1 LPDFTTAAAGAE
13 QSSLDA
19 LRKATATSYFEGT
32 SSRLERRCHRQ
43 RRRHQQPDHRCEWR
57 SQSSGQPVS
66 RILLFEQEPSAQT
79 GGFFWF
85 RTPKTVR
92 SLFDM
97 PIDLGYSNG
106 MPNKEEPKADV
117 LQGTLD
123 LMVLRTLSTLGPL
136 HGYQIAARLE
146 QVSGGALRLN
156 MGTLYPSLMR
166 LEQRGFL
173 RGEWGVTENNR
184 KARFYGLTAAG
195 RRRFASEK
203 AEWERMVAIMQ
214 LVFGEPA

>member
-1 LPDFTTAAAGAE
+1 
-13 QSSLDA
+13 
-19 LRKATATSYFEGT
+19 
-32 SSRLERRCHRQ
+32 
-43 RRRHQQPDHRCEWR
+43 
-57 SQSSGQPVS
+57 
-66 RILLFEQEPSAQT
+66 
-79 GGFFWF
+79 
-85 RTPKTVR
+85 
-92 SLFDM
+92 
-97 PIDLGYSNG
+97 

-123 LMVLRTLSTLGPL
+123 LMVLRTLSTLGAL

-184 KARFYGLTAAG
+184 KARFYGITAAG
-195 RRRFASEK
+195 RRRFATEK
-203 AEWERMVAIMQ
+203 AEWERMVGIMH
-214 LVFGEPA
+214 LVFGEQS

>member
-1 LPDFTTAAAGAE
+1 
-13 QSSLDA
+13 
-19 LRKATATSYFEGT
+19 
-32 SSRLERRCHRQ
+32 
-43 RRRHQQPDHRCEWR
+43 
-57 SQSSGQPVS
+57 
-66 RILLFEQEPSAQT
+66 
-79 GGFFWF
+79 
-85 RTPKTVR
+85 
-92 SLFDM
+92 
-97 PIDLGYSNG
+97 

-123 LMVLRTLSTLGPL
+123 LMVLRTLSTMGPL

-203 AEWERMVAIMQ
+203 AEWERMVAIMH
-214 LVFGEPA
+214 LVFGERS